1 MDAGA
6 KREVQRVMRSRGVGF
21 DEARRMVMEERFRR
35 EGIAADGRPL
45 DRKAVMFS

>member
-1 MDAGA
+1 M
-6 KREVQRVMRSRGVGF
+6 KRNNVNF
-21 DEARRMVMEERFRR
+21 DEARRIFIEQKFGR